1 MIATLAGDI
10 SLTSASF
17 LSVENDA
24 YELSSMYYEGKSLYV
39 RLFNSLSN
47 DTSRKI
53 AITGTNLSVKLVE
66 LDGRTIET
74 LLVHEENGK
83 SYLDLA
89 IPQFG
94 IRTLRIDSNEK

>member
-1 MIATLAGDI
+1 
-10 SLTSASF
+10 
-17 LSVENDA
+17 
-24 YELSSMYYEGKSLYV
+24 MYYEGKSLYV

-74 LLVHEENGK
+74 LLVHEEMGRV
-83 SYLDLA
+83 
-89 IPQFG
+89 IW
-94 IRTLRIDSNEK
+94 I

>member
-83 SYLDLA
+83 SYL
-89 IPQFG
+89 I
-94 IRTLRIDSNEK
+94 